1 MKRADEAGLTT
12 ALEESIGRNDAG
24 DEAARH
30 EALRE
35 RFVRTRTILT
45 SGGAACLEQTEDDLA
60 LELIGPLIQLL
71 RSGAADRLILDML
84 ADFLSSIKDSE
95 RAIVRRV
102 LQLKTVPKGRSS
114 NDLERIRAIEAFQL
128 WTNEGHSEET
138 AMMHAYNAYHGYVW
152 VRKHDK
158 EVLVGRYEIDSK
170 RSSSFS
176 TSNGEVVQSNE
187 AEKFIESTIRPLL
200 RAAGLLAAKP
210 RGRPGKSP
218 KK

>member
-1 MKRADEAGLTT
+1 MRQALTT

-24 DEAARH
+24 DEVTRH

-35 RFVRTRTILT
+35 RFVRAHAILA

-71 RSGAADRLILDML
+71 RSGSADRLILDML
-84 ADFLSSIKDSE
+84 ADFLSSIEDSE
-95 RAIVRRV
+95 RALVRRV
-102 LQLKTVPKGRSS
+102 LSLKKVSKGRTS
-114 NDLERIRAIEAFQL
+114 NDLERIRAIEAFRL
-128 WTNEGHSEET
+128 WTSEGHSEET
-138 AMMHAYNAYHGYVW
+138 AMIHAYNAYHGYVW
-152 VRKHDK
+152 LRKSAK
-158 EVLVGRYEIDSK
+158 KVLVGRYEIDSK
-170 RSSSFS
+170 RSSSFMTS
-176 TSNGEVVQSNE
+176 TGVVVQSNE

-210 RGRPGKSP
+210 KGRPGKSP